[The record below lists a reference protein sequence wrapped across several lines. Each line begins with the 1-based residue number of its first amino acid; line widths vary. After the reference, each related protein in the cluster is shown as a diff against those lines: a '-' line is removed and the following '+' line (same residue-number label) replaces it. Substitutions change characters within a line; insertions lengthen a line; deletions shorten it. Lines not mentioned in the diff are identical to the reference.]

1 MPALSNIPLQLAS
14 FVGREREIAE
24 VRRLLDSSRLLTL
37 TGPGGAG
44 KTRLALRVASQV
56 AGEYRDG
63 VYFVNLSPITD
74 PGLVAPTI
82 GQALNVKD
90 MTSRPLVEAL
100 LAYLQDKEILL
111 LLDNFEQVSSA
122 APVVVD
128 MLLSALDVK
137 VLVTSREPL
146 HVAGEQQFLVPPLA
160 LPPIDVSG
168 SAPALAA
175 DQPVSRLAEYEAV
188 ELFTAR
194 ARAVRSDFELT
205 SENALAVAQ
214 ICHRL
219 DGLPL
224 ALELAA
230 ARIRFLSPQAILE
243 RLDRRLRLLTGGAVD
258 LPARHRTLSAAIEWS
273 YDLLTAPEKKLFRRL
288 AVFQGRRTL
297 DALEAV
303 CNYDGSL
310 ELDMLDGIT
319 ALVDKNLV
327 GYGEGAGGESFYWL
341 LETIHEYARER
352 IEESG
357 EAEELRWRHLAYF
370 TSFAEQ
376 AEVELKG
383 PRQKEWLLRLEGV
396 HNNLR
401 SALEWSLQ
409 SSEGEAQHWSKV
421 DLGLRLA
428 GALCRFWYRRGY
440 LNEGRMWANAAISAA
455 NERPVK
461 PPLALRAKVLGG
473 AGLLAWRQADYAEA
487 RALHE
492 ECLALYREAKD
503 RAGIAEALNNLGMVA
518 WRQADYDAAQRMCR
532 QSQALFR
539 EEGDRHGFAK
549 SLTNQAIIAF
559 DKGDVASAFLLYQ
572 EALGIVRELQDKISI
587 AHLSNNIGI
596 AAFDQG
602 NIELARSMHEESLA
616 TYRELGDLPG
626 IATVLSSLG
635 KIARLGAGSESTGK
649 AREYYE
655 EALALSRKMS
665 DKHNIA
671 SALKNLGELAYVQG
685 DFETARGLLGESLD
699 LRHQMGDRQAIA
711 QILAALGDVAA
722 SEGDF
727 ERAVRLLSAAAALAA
742 AIGSPFSD
750 AQQSA
755 HTSVLD
761 TAKARLGKT
770 AWDAAH
776 AEGRSMTMEQAV
788 DYARGGLHEVG
799 PARQTAPRSIPARTV
814 VRESGD
820 LSAREA
826 QVLRLA
832 AQGLSN
838 AQIAERLFL
847 STNTV
852 RAHLYTIYNKLGVSN
867 RTEAIRLATK
877 PGPPGERSHARPSA
891 IT

>member
-1 MPALSNIPLQLAS
+1 
-14 FVGREREIAE
+14 
-24 VRRLLDSSRLLTL
+24 
-37 TGPGGAG
+37 
-44 KTRLALRVASQV
+44 
-56 AGEYRDG
+56 
-63 VYFVNLSPITD
+63 
-74 PGLVAPTI
+74 
-82 GQALNVKD
+82 
-90 MTSRPLVEAL
+90 
-100 LAYLQDKEILL
+100 
-111 LLDNFEQVSSA
+111 
-122 APVVVD
+122 
-128 MLLSALDVK
+128 
-137 VLVTSREPL
+137 
-146 HVAGEQQFLVPPLA
+146 
-160 LPPIDVSG
+160 
-168 SAPALAA
+168 
-175 DQPVSRLAEYEAV
+175 
-188 ELFTAR
+188 
-194 ARAVRSDFELT
+194 
-205 SENALAVAQ
+205 
-214 ICHRL
+214 
-219 DGLPL
+219 
-224 ALELAA
+224 
-230 ARIRFLSPQAILE
+230 
-243 RLDRRLRLLTGGAVD
+243 
-258 LPARHRTLSAAIEWS
+258 
-273 YDLLTAPEKKLFRRL
+273 
-288 AVFQGRRTL
+288 
-297 DALEAV
+297 V
-303 CNYDGSL
+303 CNFDGSL

-327 GYGEGAGGESFYWL
+327 GYGEGTDGESFYWL

-352 IEESG
+352 MEESG

-401 SALEWSLQ
+401 SALQWSLQ
-409 SSEGEAQHWSKV
+409 SGEDGAQDWSKV
-421 DLGLRLA
+421 DLGLRLT

-440 LNEGRMWANAAISAA
+440 LNEGRTWANAAISAA

-473 AGLLAWRQADYAEA
+473 AGMLAWRQADYAEA
-487 RALHE
+487 RSLHE

-518 WRQADYDAAQRMCR
+518 WRLADYDAAQQMCR
-532 QSQALFR
+532 ESQALFK

-549 SLTNQAIIAF
+549 SLSNLAIIAF
-559 DKGDVASAFLLYQ
+559 DRGDAASAFLLYQ
-572 EALGIVRELQDKISI
+572 EALDIIRQRQDKISI

-596 AAFDQG
+596 AAFGQG

-635 KIARLGAGSESTGK
+635 KIARLGTGRESPGK

-671 SALKNLGELAYVQG
+671 SGLKNLGELAYAQG
-685 DFETARGLLGESLD
+685 DFEAARGLLGESLG

-711 QILAALGDVAA
+711 HILAALGEVAA

-727 ERAVRLLSAAAALAA
+727 ERGTRLLSAAAALAA
-742 AIGSPFSD
+742 AIGSPFST

-755 HTSVLD
+755 HTSLVD

-770 AWDAAH
+770 AWEAAH
-776 AEGRSMTMEQAV
+776 TEGQSMTMEQAV
-788 DYARGGLHEVG
+788 AYARGRRDEVEG
-799 PARQTAPRSIPARTV
+799 AGQVASRSTPARAIELV
-814 VRESGD
+814 KGD

-852 RAHLYTIYNKLGVSN
+852 RAHLYTIYSKLGVSN
-867 RTEAIRLATK
+867 RTAAIRYATK
-877 PGPPGERSHARPSA
+877 LGTLEVRSGSRQSA
-891 IT
+891 IS